1 MIEFWILQLHQI
13 GNSWQYDIKWHL
25 DTNRDENPIGSEEL
39 KQSIVVVT
47 SKPRQQSDRGLIQVD
62 SWTSHDGMDASS
74 NASTVAVNKPF
85 AIYVKV
91 QRDSSPVLGAKVT
104 AQLEV
109 LHING
114 STLQFAPLELLDDGF
129 AGKDV
134 GPKIKIFFLNWN
146 NKKTTAL

>member
-1 MIEFWILQLHQI
+1 MIKFWILQLHQI

-25 DTNRDENPIGSEEL
+25 DTNRDENHIGGSEEL

-74 NASTVAVNKPF
+74 NASTVAANKPF

-129 AGKDV
+129 AGKNV
-134 GPKIKIFFLNWN
+134 GPKIKTFL
-146 NKKTTAL
+146 